1 MKIVLEIKTYKR
13 RENYKMNE
21 IEIIQPKINN
31 QLEINN
37 LAKQVHKLHVNWNP
51 DMFLDVEQVIPIE
64 RLEKLIETESIYVAE
79 IENKI
84 VGYIIIEIK
93 EKDNGCMMRYRK
105 LLHIDTLCVDEK
117 FRGMG
122 IGTKML
128 EFAKKIAKEQNCTDM
143 HLTVNPN
150 NKNAIKVY
158 EKFGMEVNNIS
169 YMMKL

>member
-1 MKIVLEIKTYKR
+1 MINR
-13 RENYKMNE
+13 
-21 IEIIQPKINN
+21 IEIIQPKVEN
-31 QLEINN
+31 QVEINN

-64 RLEKLIETESIYVAE
+64 RLKKLLETESIYIAK

-84 VGYIIIEIK
+84 VGYIIIDIK
-93 EKDNGCMMRYRK
+93 EQDNGFIRYRK
-105 LLHIDTLCVDEK
+105 ILSIDTLCIDEK
-117 FRGMG
+117 FRGQG

-128 EFAKKIAKEQNCTDM
+128 EFAKRLGKEKNCTDM

-158 EKFGMEVNNIS
+158 ENFGMKVNNIS

>member
-1 MKIVLEIKTYKR
+1 
-13 RENYKMNE
+13 MNQ
-21 IEIIQPKINN
+21 IEIIQPKIEN
-31 QLEINN
+31 QVEINN

-51 DMFLDVEQVIPIE
+51 DMFLDIEQVIPIE
-64 RLEKLIETESIYVAE
+64 RLKKLLETESIYIAK

-84 VGYIIIEIK
+84 VGYIIIDVK
-93 EKDNGCMMRYRK
+93 EKDNGFIRYRK
-105 LLHIDTLCVDEK
+105 ILSINTLCIDEK
-117 FRGMG
+117 FRGQG

-128 EFAKKIAKEQNCTDM
+128 EFAKRLGKEKNCTDM

-158 EKFGMEVNNIS
+158 ENFGMKVHNIS